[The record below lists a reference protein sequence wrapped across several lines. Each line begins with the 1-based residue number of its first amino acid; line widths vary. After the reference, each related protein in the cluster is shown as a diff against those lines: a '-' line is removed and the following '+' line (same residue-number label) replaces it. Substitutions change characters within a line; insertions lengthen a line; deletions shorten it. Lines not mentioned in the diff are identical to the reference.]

1 MAHQVAIALGGNLGD
16 VPASFDKAIA
26 LLEEGGLA
34 GIVRG
39 LTLVSKPVDC
49 VPGTPDF
56 HNSAIVGFWEG
67 TPEQLLDLTQSIEQ
81 RLGRPAQHSSRESR
95 TIDLDILLFD
105 DLQLNTPRLTIPH
118 PRMKQRQFVMVPLED
133 ALAKLQRRGAK
144 S

>member
-1 MAHQVAIALGGNLGD
+1 MAHKVAIALGGNIGD

-26 LLEEGGLA
+26 LLEDGGLT

-39 LTLVSKPVDC
+39 RTLVSEPVDC
-49 VPGTPDF
+49 VPGTPGF

-67 TPEQLLDLTQSIEQ
+67 TPEQLLDLTQSIERQ
-81 RLGRPAQHSSRESR
+81 MGRPAQHSSRESR

-105 DLQLNTPRLTIPH
+105 DLQISTPRLTIPH
-118 PRMKQRQFVMVPLED
+118 PRMKQRPFVMVPLED
-133 ALAKLQRRGAK
+133 ALDKLQRRDAK